1 MKRSLL
7 VSILVSILLIGLLV
21 GLLLVTAACAP
32 LRPPS
37 PPAGAL
43 ATPILSTRTG
53 GFAGF
58 DDRVAVA
65 SDGAYTVN
73 RRGQTAVSGQLAP
86 AKQAALAAALAASG
100 LFDADHRFET
110 PGADQFTYTIAYNG
124 HTVVAVD
131 GAIPAAV
138 QPLIDLLAALIS

>member
-1 MKRSLL
+1 MRRSLL
-7 VSILVSILLIGLLV
+7 VFVLLV
-21 GLLLVTAACAP
+21 GLMVAAACTS

-37 PPAGAL
+37 TPAPAAGSL
-43 ATPILSTRTG
+43 ATPLLFTRTG

-73 RRGQTAVSGQLAP
+73 RRGQAAVSGQLAP
-86 AKQAALAAALAASG
+86 AEQAALSAALAASG

-110 PGADQFTYTIAYNG
+110 PGADQFAYTITYDG

-131 GAIPAAV
+131 GAIPEAL